1 MPEIELGYDWLGDPV
16 YYYETLGFGVIMIIA
31 VPRYGKSILVRNIYT
46 QIAAYRN
53 IVIFDYQGEHSDSKW
68 GNWRS
73 EHRTT
78 FIPDLV
84 TIENF
89 GFYVSDFDQYSD
101 WVSMG
106 FSEKSVPLLMRIVKN
121 VRVHSN
127 SPEEIQ
133 NILSNLPTSTDTVS
147 DFNDIWPDLKIAEA
161 VNYSIKQSMSA
172 TMRGVIDSGLIIAE
186 VGSEEHLK
194 NTPEKIH
201 IDDWARLIKETPH
214 VNINLNLFSSGSVSL
229 ARASVGKILERFLPV
244 LDSVKPLIVVEEAAK
259 ICPNTGDTD
268 EEQITSQIQLRDY
281 CIRHQRTGVKLM
293 FITQD
298 PNLMD
303 QDTLGSGMT
312 WIFGIHTPNAK
323 MKSVINS
330 HNLNYEK
337 DIVSKLR
344 HDDAKGF
351 RDFAIIEVGKGGKY
365 DKFTPYDSASR
376 IPKKQHIHSSYL
388 RKNNRIMT
396 HKLRKYMLKGME
408 YV

>member
-1 MPEIELGYDWLGDPV
+1 MPDIELGYDWLGKPV
-16 YYYETLGFGVIMIIA
+16 YYRESLGFGVVMVVA
-31 VPRYGKSILVRNIYT
+31 VPRYGKSILVRNFYT

-68 GNWRS
+68 GNWKS
-73 EHRTT
+73 NHKTT

-101 WVSMG
+101 WTSMG
-106 FSEKSVPLLMRIVKN
+106 FSEKSVPLLMRIVKS
-121 VRVHSN
+121 VGVHNN

-133 NILSNLPTSTDTVS
+133 NIVSNLPTSVDTVD
-147 DFNDIWPDLKIAEA
+147 DFKDIWPGLKITEA
-161 VNYSIKQSMSA
+161 VNYSIKQSLSA
-172 TMRGVIDSGLIIAE
+172 TMRAVIDSGLIIAE
-186 VGSEEHLK
+186 VGSEEHQK
-194 NTPEKIH
+194 NTPFKTH
-201 IDDWARLIKETPH
+201 IDDWAKLMRDIPH
-214 VNINLNLFSSGSVSL
+214 ININLNLFSSGSVSL
-229 ARASVGKILERFLPV
+229 ARASVGKILEKFLPA

-268 EEQITSQIQLRDY
+268 EEQITSQLQLRDY
-281 CIRHQRTGVKLM
+281 CIRHQRTGVKVM

-303 QDTLGSGMT
+303 QDTLGAGMT

-323 MKSVINS
+323 MKSVINT

-344 HDDAKGF
+344 HDNDKGY
-351 RDFAIIEVGKGGKY
+351 RDFAIVEIGKGGKY
-365 DKFTPYDSASR
+365 DKFTPFDSASR
-376 IPKKQHIHSSYL
+376 IPNKLHLHSSYL
-388 RKNNRIMT
+388 QENNRYVT
-396 HKLRKYMLKGME
+396 RKLRKYMFNGL
-408 YV
+408 